1 MTYAIT
7 QLIRAIRW
15 LQSVDD
21 PPPGGTTA
29 LSAEQVELIRRPFR
43 AEAALFDA
51 AGGSIQARVRASVA
65 RSRA

>member
-21 PPPGGTTA
+21 PPTRSNDGG
-29 LSAEQVELIRRPFR
+29 QC
-43 AEAALFDA
+43 
-51 AGGSIQARVRASVA
+51 
-65 RSRA
+65 